1 MANACAKC
9 GAELIGS
16 RKFCAACGTPVGD
29 ARALG
34 SAELESSSTTKAP
47 TSLPVLV
54 PGVGAPVN
62 PFAATAPPNTMSP
75 MAGRSSSYG
84 PAPDTGPRALS
95 ETETD
100 PNALPVL
107 PTPASGDPG
116 SLVSPLAVSSV
127 VTQGEGVDSARK
139 QLEAAQQ
146 SPDAALS
153 RKAPGTQL
161 MPSIP
166 RPGGPVSA
174 ATPSAKRQD
183 RTHVMSAFDPRSLPS
198 PQSKPNAPSTSKMP
212 VAPPAAGS
220 SPASG
225 PASQPGAQQHQPH
238 HGAPAASARGSAPP
252 AAHGYPMPP
261 SQPHAAGWSGGHA
274 PPPVSAVPQT
284 GAPPWSHAPAY
295 PPASPP
301 MPPAAPWSAHTPA
314 GPHAP
319 PSYGYPSFGYAPG
332 TRVLVTWS
340 TGQRYPATVQQVTG
354 TQCLVLFPDGQQHWV
369 DMQYVSPGG

>member
-34 SAELESSSTTKAP
+34 SGEPKSASSPPSAGNVP
-47 TSLPVLV
+47 ASLPILV
-54 PGVGAPVN
+54 PGAGAPVN

-75 MAGRSSSYG
+75 VAARSSSYG
-84 PAPDTGPRALS
+84 PSPETSARTLS

-100 PNALPVL
+100 PNALPML
-107 PTPASGDPG
+107 PTPTSVDPG
-116 SLVSPLAVSSV
+116 SLVSPLAVSNI

-146 SPDAALS
+146 GPDAALS

-166 RPGGPVSA
+166 RPGVPASSG
-174 ATPSAKRQD
+174 TPSAKRQD

-198 PQSKPNAPSTSKMP
+198 AKANAPSTSKMP
-212 VAPPAAGS
+212 AAPPAPGS

-225 PASQPGAQQHQPH
+225 PSSQPGAQQQQQ
-238 HGAPAASARGSAPP
+238 HGAGASGRGSAPP
-252 AAHGYPMPP
+252 AAHGYAMPP
-261 SQPHAAGWSGGHA
+261 SSPHAAGWSGAH
-274 PPPVSAVPQT
+274 PPPPMSAVASA

-301 MPPAAPWSAHTPA
+301 MPPAAPYAPNAHA
-314 GPHAP
+314 PHAP

-354 TQCLVLFPDGQQHWV
+354 TQLLVLFPDGQQHWV